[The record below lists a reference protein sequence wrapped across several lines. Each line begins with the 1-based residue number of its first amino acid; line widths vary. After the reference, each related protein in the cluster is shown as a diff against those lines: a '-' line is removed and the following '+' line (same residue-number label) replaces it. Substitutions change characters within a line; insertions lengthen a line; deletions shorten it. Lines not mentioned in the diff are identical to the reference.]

1 MKKNILGTLAIT
13 LTLLLSGNALASETI
28 KTNVAPLFEKKELE
42 AFVDDYF
49 QKRMGE
55 LGIPG
60 AAFAFVKDGKIELL
74 KGFGISDTAKKTPVD
89 PSQTVFKVGSVSK
102 LFTTVAVLQL
112 AERGYISLDSD
123 VNKYLSTF
131 KVEDKFD
138 APVTVWNLLTHTAG
152 FEDKL
157 VGSASKVFDEVPPI
171 CKHLAKEMPHR
182 VMPPGKFYS
191 YSNYGMSLAG
201 CVVEQITGKSFAE
214 YADEKVFSPL
224 GMSNSSF
231 AFPQRLQQKLTKG
244 YLKSNGQ
251 VEESNFGFFNIYP
264 AGSMISTASDMAKFM
279 LAMLDEKTKISKPE
293 TVKLMQ
299 TRQFGYAPEFP
310 GSCLGFYEYYRN
322 GVRSLVH
329 GGALPG
335 FESRFFLVPERNIG
349 FFVSVNM
356 SGTEITDK
364 FADSFL
370 DKFFP
375 ARPPAPL
382 PAPPDGFDAR
392 KYAGVYRFNRF
403 NWTTFEKLLAYN
415 TEVKVAANPD
425 NTLTI
430 TFPPTVDTKPENV
443 AYAKDNLFRSVD
455 GQSYFLFGQDE
466 RGGIKY
472 LFNNVNS
479 AFRLSPFETSS
490 FNISLLLASLLIF
503 LGVLLAWPLHWLWRK
518 IKKMRTPMTLTEK
531 VAQVM
536 AYMVAFVNMAFII
549 LSALLIAPKTMD
561 FAYGVPSYASFVLT
575 LPVLSAVLTISLP
588 FFAVMAVKDKH
599 WNAAGRVFYC
609 IAAIAALSLVWFY
622 WYWNILTLT

>member
-60 AAFAFVKDGKIELL
+60 VAFAFIKDGKVELL

-131 KVEDKFD
+131 KIEDKFD

-157 VGSASKVFDEVPPI
+157 VGSASKAFDEVPPI
-171 CKHLAKEMPHR
+171 CKHLAREMPRR

-201 CVVEQITGKSFAE
+201 CIVEQVTGKSFAE
-214 YADEKVFSPL
+214 YVDEKVFSPL

-251 VEESNFGFFNIYP
+251 VEVSNFGFFNIYP
-264 AGSMISTASDMAKFM
+264 AGSLISTASDMAKFM
-279 LAMLDEKTKISKPE
+279 LAMLDEKTKILKPE

-310 GSCLGFYEYYRN
+310 GSCLGFYEYYRS

-329 GGALPG
+329 GGAPPG
-335 FESRFFLVPERNIG
+335 FESRFFLVPEHNLG

-370 DKFFP
+370 EKFFP
-375 ARPPAPL
+375 AKPPTPL

-392 KYAGVYRFNRF
+392 KFAGVYRFNRF

-415 TEVKVAANPD
+415 TEVKVTANPD

-443 AYAKDNLFRSVD
+443 AYAGDNLFRSAD

-466 RGGIKY
+466 RGNIKY

-479 AFRLSPFETSS
+479 AFKLSPFETSS
-490 FNISLLLASLLIF
+490 FNISLLLASLLI
-503 LGVLLAWPLHWLWRK
+503 LLSVLLAWPLHWLWRK
-518 IKKMRTPMTLTEK
+518 IKKMRTPMTLSEK

-536 AYMVAFVNMAFII
+536 AYMVAFVNLAFIA
-549 LSALLIAPKTMD
+549 LSALLIVPKTMD

-575 LPVLSAVLTISLP
+575 LPVLSVVLTISLP
-588 FFAVMAVKDKH
+588 FFAVMAVKDRY